1 MSEHVP
7 PVRLYVAVFLAL
19 LVLTFV
25 TVEIA
30 GYDLGEP
37 ELLGMR
43 IPLNVIAALAIA
55 GTKAALV
62 IIFFMHVRWASRLT
76 WLVVASGFVF
86 LGILFLITF
95 ADYLSRGWLGNPGT

>member
-1 MSEHVP
+1 MSEHVVP
-7 PVRLYVAVFLAL
+7 IRLYVAVFVAL

-30 GYDLGEP
+30 GHDLGEP

-43 IPLNVIAALAIA
+43 IPLNVIVALAIA
-55 GTKAALV
+55 CTKASLV
-62 IIFFMHVRWASRLT
+62 VIFFMHVRWASRLT

-86 LGILFLITF
+86 LAILFLITF
-95 ADYLSRGWLGNPGT
+95 ADYFTRGWLGNPGT